1 MASYSLRIKQSAAK
15 ELEAIGSKT
24 DRQRI
29 VGKIEALAD
38 DPRPPSC
45 QKLSGR
51 DLYRLRQGRYRI
63 LYSIEDRDLIVCVI
77 RIGDRKDVYR

>member
-38 DPRPPSC
+38 DPRPPGC